1 MMLLM
6 YVHMCS
12 LGSYCFY
19 SVGVA
24 FLHRGVISTLL
35 IFQDL
40 KIWTLISR
48 QKMHI
53 YVFLLVFYCL
63 PVLNLLVPPS
73 HPPSFNPIQRRTT
86 LDTDLYFWQISQ
98 KNKIISLFFS

>member
-35 IFQDL
+35 IFLRFEDL
-40 KIWTLISR
+40 DINFKAKDAYICIFTR
-48 QKMHI
+48 
-53 YVFLLVFYCL
+53 FLLLTCFE
-63 PVLNLLVPPS
+63 PASPPFT
-73 HPPSFNPIQRRTT
+73 P
-86 LDTDLYFWQISQ
+86 
-98 KNKIISLFFS
+98 SLFQPYTDVQH